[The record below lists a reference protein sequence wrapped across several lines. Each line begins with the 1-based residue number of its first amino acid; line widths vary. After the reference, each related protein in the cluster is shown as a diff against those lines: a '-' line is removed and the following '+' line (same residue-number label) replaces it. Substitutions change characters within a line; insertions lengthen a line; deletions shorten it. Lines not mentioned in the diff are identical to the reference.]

1 MGGQV
6 ARFIDMKIQIETLN
20 KVEISN
26 DKFIYEIDES
36 KTIVMQTLKKAKD
49 KFKTMSA
56 TEDKKIRIIEYRNDE
71 PDETRK
77 PCKVIVEK

>member
-1 MGGQV
+1 MEGWVGQ
-6 ARFIDMKIQIETLN
+6 FIDMKIQIETLN

-36 KTIVMQTLKKAKD
+36 KTIVMQTIKKAKD

-56 TEDKKIRIIEYRNDE
+56 TEDKKIRIIEYRNE
-71 PDETRK
+71 ESDETRK
-77 PCKVIVEK
+77 PCKVIDEK

>member
-26 DKFIYEIDES
+26 DKFVYEIDES
-36 KTIVMQTLKKAKD
+36 KTIVMQTIKKAKD

-56 TEDKKIRIIEYRNDE
+56 TENNKIRIIEYRNDE

-77 PCKVIVEK
+77 SCKVVDEK

>member
-1 MGGQV
+1 MEGWVGE
-6 ARFIDMKIQIETLN
+6 FIDMKIQIETLN
-20 KVEISN
+20 KVEIYN
-26 DKFIYEIDES
+26 DKFIYEIDKS
-36 KTIVMQTLKKAKD
+36 KTIVIETLKKAKE